1 MWVAVPVG
9 VLVGVGVAVLVA
21 VGVGVEVGVGV
32 WVRHVSPAGIFTAR
46 VLLLTGIAA
55 PSSWYLAD
63 IPAGM
68 VCFTQSGCTV

>member
-1 MWVAVPVG
+1 MG
-9 VLVGVGVAVLVA
+9 L
-21 VGVGVEVGVGV
+21 GVGV
-32 WVRHVSPAGIFTAR
+32 WVQHVSPAGIFTAR